1 MKFYHFNAPGP
12 YFTNTFVIISEAGN
26 AAIVDA
32 CAAPERY
39 QKILEENGAALRMI
53 LQTHSHSDHTG
64 AIEPLREATGATVYL
79 NRADAAQFGIRADQ
93 DLTDGEKIS
102 LDELTFEV
110 ITTPGHTPGSV
121 CIRLGDLLFT
131 GDTLFA
137 GDIGRTDLAG
147 GSYPE
152 ICASLKKLLARV
164 EDNPKVLPGH
174 EEFSTFETERQTN
187 PYLR

>member
-1 MKFYHFNAPGP
+1 MKFYHFNALGP
-12 YFTNTFVIISEAGN
+12 YFTNTFVIISEAGS
-26 AAIVDA
+26 AAVIDA

-39 QKILEENGAALRMI
+39 QKILEENGARLQLI
-53 LQTHSHSDHTG
+53 LQTHGHSDHTG
-64 AIEPLREATGATVYL
+64 SIEALRAAFGAEVCI
-79 NRADAAQFGIRADQ
+79 NHADAAQFGIRADR
-93 DLTDGEKIS
+93 DLTDGEKIP
-102 LDELTFEV
+102 LDELTFEI

-152 ICASLKKLLARV
+152 ICASLKKLLERV
-164 EDNPKVLPGH
+164 QDNPKVLPGH

>member
-1 MKFYHFNAPGP
+1 MKFFHLNAPGP
-12 YFTNTFVIISEAGN
+12 YFTNTFVVISEAGN
-26 AAIVDA
+26 AAIIDA
-32 CAAPERY
+32 CAAGERY
-39 QKILEENGAALRMI
+39 QKILAENGAQLRLI
-53 LQTHSHSDHTG
+53 LQTHGHSDHTG
-64 AIEPLREATGATVYL
+64 AIEALRAATGAAVCI
-79 NRADAAQFGIRADQ
+79 NRADAAQFGIRADR
-93 DLTDGEKIS
+93 DLTDGEKIP

-121 CIRLGDLLFT
+121 CIRLGELLFT

-147 GSYPE
+147 GSYPT
-152 ICASLKKLLARV
+152 ICASLKKLLCRV
-164 EDNPKVLPGH
+164 QDNPKVLPGH